1 MTTDD
6 DIVEADDDSDEE
18 GSREPWRFDPQKAVY
33 GDVPENEVE
42 LRPLAIANSIAML
55 LSSSAT
61 QSEHVGDLEWDR
73 DAVYSAALVERWTRD
88 YRTGRMVLTVDE
100 WEEHAIESRSRGRAQ
115 LPDLQE
121 GEYVGEWVVGEFR
134 INEDEPFVAVGV
146 LQRNGK
152 ARLLGPDELRNF
164 NAEAGSPAHYR
175 ELKAEGEADERDAR
189 AAGRLAEL
197 RDLGPEFV
205 QRFVDLDQGELDALN
220 ELREQR
226 QGPPEG

>member
-6 DIVEADDDSDEE
+6 DIVEADDDSSEE
-18 GSREPWRFDPQKAVY
+18 DSREPWQFDPREAVY
-33 GDVPENEVE
+33 GVVPENEVE

-55 LSSSAT
+55 LSAAAP
-61 QSEHVGDLEWDR
+61 QSEHIGDLEWDR
-73 DAVYSAALVERWTRD
+73 DAVYSAALVERWTCD
-88 YRTGRMVLTVDE
+88 FRTGRMVLTVDE
-100 WEEHAIESRSRGRAQ
+100 WEEIAIESRSRGRVQ

-121 GEYVGEWVVGEFR
+121 GEYVGEWVVGEFH

-152 ARLLGPDELRNF
+152 VRLLGPDELHGF
-164 NAEAGSPAHYR
+164 NTEAGSPAHYR
-175 ELKAEGEADERDAR
+175 ELKAEGEADERAER

-205 QRFVDLDQGELDALN
+205 QRFVELGQKELDMLN
-220 ELREQR
+220 ELREQG

>member
-6 DIVEADDDSDEE
+6 DIVEADNGSDEE
-18 GSREPWRFDPQKAVY
+18 GSREPWRFDPRKAVY
-33 GDVPENEVE
+33 GKVPQNEVE

-55 LSSSAT
+55 LSATTT
-61 QSEHVGDLEWDR
+61 QSDHVSDLEWDR

-88 YRTGRMVLTVDE
+88 FRTGRMVLAVDE
-100 WEEHAIESRSRGRAQ
+100 WEELASESRSRGSER

-121 GEYVGEWVVGEFR
+121 GEYVGEWVVGEFT

-146 LQRNGK
+146 LQQNGLV
-152 ARLLGPDELRNF
+152 RLLGPDELHDF

-175 ELKAEGEADERDAR
+175 ELKAEGEADERAER
-189 AAGRLAEL
+189 AADRFPAL

-205 QRFVDLDQGELDALN
+205 QRFIELDQQKFDALN
-220 ELREQR
+220 ELREQGE
-226 QGPPEG
+226 GPPEG

>member
-6 DIVEADDDSDEE
+6 DIVEADDDSSEE
-18 GSREPWRFDPQKAVY
+18 DSREPWQFDPREAVY
-33 GDVPENEVE
+33 GVVPENEVE

-61 QSEHVGDLEWDR
+61 QSEHIGDLEWDR
-73 DAVYSAALVERWTRD
+73 DAIYSAALVERWTRD
-88 YRTGRMVLTVDE
+88 FRTGRMVLTVDE
-100 WEEHAIESRSRGRAQ
+100 REEIAIESRQRDRDR
-115 LPDLQE
+115 LPSLHE
-121 GEYVGEWVVGEFR
+121 GEYMFEWVVGEFR

-146 LQRNGK
+146 LQKDGSV
-152 ARLLGPDELRNF
+152 RLLGPDELHDF

-175 ELKAEGEADERDAR
+175 ELKAEGEADERAER
-189 AAGRLAEL
+189 AADRLAAL
-197 RDLGPEFV
+197 RELGPEFV

-220 ELREQR
+220 ELREQG